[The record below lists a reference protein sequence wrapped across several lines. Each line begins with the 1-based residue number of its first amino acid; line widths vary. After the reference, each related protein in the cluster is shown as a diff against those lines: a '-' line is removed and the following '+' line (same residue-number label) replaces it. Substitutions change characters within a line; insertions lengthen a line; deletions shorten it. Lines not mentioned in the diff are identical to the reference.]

1 MGQDKN
7 NKEQVIGK
15 ERVIAEY
22 LGGGTTYRELEA
34 KYGIGRATI
43 CRWVAAVE
51 GRSRVRKK
59 SVPVRL
65 DLSDDSESVPEDVRQ
80 LEVELRR
87 SRLENKLLKA
97 MIEIAQ
103 EQLGIEIGKK
113 SGARR

>member
-1 MGQDKN
+1 MGQEKKREEVN
-7 NKEQVIGK
+7 MK

-22 LGGGTTYRELEA
+22 LAGDTTYRKLEG

-43 CRWVAAVE
+43 CRWVEAVE

-65 DLSDDSESVPEDVRQ
+65 RLSDEVEGVPEDVRQ
-80 LEVELRR
+80 LEVELRK

-97 MIEIAQ
+97 MIEIAE
-103 EQLGIEIGKK
+103 EQLGIEIRKK